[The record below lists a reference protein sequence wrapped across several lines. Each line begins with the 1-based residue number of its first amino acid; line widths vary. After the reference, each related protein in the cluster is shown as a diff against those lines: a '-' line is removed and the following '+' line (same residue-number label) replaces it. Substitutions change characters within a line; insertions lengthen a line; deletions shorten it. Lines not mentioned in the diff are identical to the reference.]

1 MKKTINK
8 VRDFYSIDD
17 VAFYLSLLG
26 PFIMGTIH
34 LVFVIIKFD
43 WILLNYCIFSYL
55 MGLFKLWQ
63 WYIEK
68 YHKKPHPY
76 VAAIISMLI
85 ILAPMMASIVLTI
98 RYKETPHYFVD
109 WLIYAYALYGTI
121 KMVFA
126 IKELSKKN
134 KNERQTVLSYLGI
147 ISALYTIQMM
157 EFALIKTFSENGED
171 FAMYLM
177 QLFSQGAIFL
187 FSIFVIGLFIYKM
200 ISLHKDNM
208 SNDGEIKG

>member
-1 MKKTINK
+1 MKNLVCKIRELFTNG
-8 VRDFYSIDD
+8 DNN
-17 VAFYLSLLG
+17 FYLSLIG
-26 PFIMGTIH
+26 PFVMGTIH
-34 LVFVIIKFD
+34 LVFICIKFD

-68 YHKKPHPY
+68 YNKKPHPY

-85 ILAPMMASIVLTI
+85 ILAPMMAAFVLTI
-98 RYKETPHYFVD
+98 RYKETPHYFAD
-109 WLIYAYALYGTI
+109 WLIYAYALYGTV

-126 IKELSKKN
+126 VKELSKKS
-134 KNERQTVLSYLGI
+134 KSERQTVLSYLGI

-157 EFALIKTFSENGED
+157 EFALIKTFSEKGEES
-171 FAMYLM
+171 AMYLM

-187 FSIFVIGLFIYKM
+187 FSLFVVGLFIYKT
-200 ISLHKDNM
+200 ITLNKNKDC
-208 SNDGEIKG
+208 GGVA